1 MSEDVYFKLGERLNE
16 NPMKMLLVAP
26 FLDILRE
33 FYTEEE
39 ATLGAQ
45 FPLGAHKV
53 RDLAGQLNR
62 DEGELRELLE
72 SMADKGLIFVAKTK
86 HGEREYSLTQFVP
99 GVVEF
104 QLMRGT
110 DTPKDRRTARMLQDF
125 FDGEM
130 GKLMGEVMKD
140 PEMAKQMMPN
150 AAVRTITVEKELP
163 AGQEIYPFEK
173 VTELVNREVSFAAAN
188 CYCRHHAYLI
198 DEPCQVE
205 GAPAYS
211 CLWFGKVAD
220 YIVDRK
226 FGKRI
231 SKEECLEIVKATE
244 EAGLVHN
251 VGNALDQPVAMC
263 NCCGCCCGFLKM
275 IKKYRN
281 NAVIASSN
289 FKVTLDTKSCSGCGD
304 CVDRCQTRALDLSGE
319 VVAIKEDRCIG
330 CGNCVTVCPTES
342 LSMVRRKHETPPVA
356 GDRFVGLGV

>member
-1 MSEDVYFKLGERLNE
+1 MSEDVYYRLGERLNE

-39 ATLGAQ
+39 ATLGAKY
-45 FPLGAHKV
+45 PLGAHKAP
-53 RDLAGQLNR
+53 DLAGKLNR
-62 DEGELRELLE
+62 DEGELTELLE
-72 SMADKGLIFVAKTK
+72 KMADKGLIFVAKTED
-86 HGEREYSLTQFVP
+86 GDSEYSLTQFVP
-99 GVVEF
+99 GVLEF

-110 DTPKDRRTARMLQDF
+110 DTPKDRKIARMLHDF
-125 FDGEM
+125 FEGEM

-140 PEMAKQMMPN
+140 PETAKKMMPN

-163 AGQEIYPFEK
+163 DGKEIYPFEK
-173 VTELVNREVSFAAAN
+173 VTELVNKEESFAVAY
-188 CYCRHHAYLI
+188 CYCRHHAYLL
-198 DEPCQVE
+198 DEPCKVE

-244 EAGLVHN
+244 EAGLIHN

-263 NCCGCCCGFLKM
+263 NCCGCCCGFIKMLKS
-275 IKKYRN
+275 YRHST
-281 NAVIASSN
+281 VIAGSN
-289 FKVTLDTKSCSGCGD
+289 FEVTVDTESCSGCGD
-304 CVDRCQTRALDLSGE
+304 CIDRCQVTALERSGE
-319 VVAIKEDRCIG
+319 VVQVDRDRCVG

-342 LSMVRRKHETPPVA
+342 LSMVRRKHDTPPVVS
-356 GDRFVGLGV
+356 DRMVGLGV